1 MGQAELDGA
10 PAPASASEASEG
22 GGGVAA
28 PTLLLRRRL
37 LALAGV
43 GDGWPATASGAFG
56 ASGASGAADVDGRF
70 QDKVAELIDADL
82 DAQNCV
88 EALQLAAT
96 FGHRSRCPVI
106 KLIQIG
112 NVVKRD
118 LPFPI
123 FVAAPFT
130 WGFLLLFI
138 EFYRVLPSFT
148 EFYRVL
154 PSFTEFYWVLLG
166 VTGFYL
172 VLPGFTG
179 FHLILSC
186 FTGLRLVLLGFT
198 EFYLILP
205 DANGFSWVFLIFGCF
220 FTESSTLFGVF
231 LL

>member
-154 PSFTEFYWVLLG
+154 PSFTEFYRVLLG
-166 VTGFYL
+166 FIGCNWFLPSFTGFYWVSL
-172 VLPGFTG
+172 DFVVFHWVAFGFTG
-179 FHLILSC
+179 FYRVLPY
-186 FTGLRLVLLGFT
+186 FTR
-198 EFYLILP
+198 
-205 DANGFSWVFLIFGCF
+205 C
-220 FTESSTLFGVF
+220 
-231 LL
+231 